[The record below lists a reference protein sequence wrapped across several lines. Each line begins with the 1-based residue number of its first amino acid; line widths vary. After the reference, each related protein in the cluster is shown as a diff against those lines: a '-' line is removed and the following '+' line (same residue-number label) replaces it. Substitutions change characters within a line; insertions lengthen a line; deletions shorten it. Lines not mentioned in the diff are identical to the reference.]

1 MLAVMTLTRSD
12 FSDRIELTSEN
23 PQYAMIWLHG
33 LGATCDDFVPVFADI
48 VRRTGLTM
56 KALFPQ
62 APDRPVTI
70 SGGMPMPC
78 WYDIV
83 AANPKRVINP
93 DHLRA
98 SAARVQGMIR
108 QLVDAGIPAQKIVIA
123 GFSQGGAVALETA
136 LTFEQPLA
144 GVICLST
151 YLALPTT
158 AHAANDNLPVF
169 FAHGTV
175 DSVVP
180 MSLGQHS
187 ASELKAMGHPLQW
200 HEYRMDH
207 EVCEEEIAAIA
218 EFVQRQLQV

>member
-1 MLAVMTLTRSD
+1 MTLTRSD
-12 FSDRIELTSEN
+12 FSDRIELTSAN

-48 VRRTGLTM
+48 VRRTGLAM

-78 WYDIV
+78 WYDIL

-98 SAARVQGMIR
+98 SAARIHGMIR
-108 QLVDAGIPAQKIVIA
+108 QLTEAGIASERIFIA

-158 AHAANDNLPVF
+158 VHDNNRNLPVF
-169 FAHGTV
+169 FAHGSL

-180 MSLGQHS
+180 MSLGQQS
-187 ASELKAMGHPLQW
+187 AATLQAMDHPLQW
-200 HEYRMDH
+200 HEYAMDH

-218 EFVQRQLQV
+218 EFVRRQLQD